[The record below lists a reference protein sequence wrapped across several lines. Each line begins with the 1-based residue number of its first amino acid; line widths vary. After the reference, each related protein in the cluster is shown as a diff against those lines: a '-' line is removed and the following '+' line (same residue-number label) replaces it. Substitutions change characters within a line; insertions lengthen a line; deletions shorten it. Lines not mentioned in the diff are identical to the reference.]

1 MLINFEFKNHL
12 SYRDDTVFSM
22 ETGKRLRKL
31 KENTYEVQKTRHTEK
46 INLLKSAI
54 VFGANGSGKSNLIS
68 ALKLM
73 QELILSE
80 NMSATKKIPKVSFLL
95 DDYSVKNSTKLCVEI
110 VANGIQYQYQFE
122 YVETAI
128 LRETLFYYEN
138 GKYHKYFERDEEAF
152 IVTPKWVKDEVTK
165 TRRNELFLK
174 VGQSVNDT
182 HCLNVYRWFSN
193 QLVFINGHLEHRDI
207 KEMLHVI
214 ENEESK
220 RDLIEFLQK
229 CDIKVADIDTTID
242 TLNIPKQLLNILNAI
257 NNENEEVMNTSE
269 AELKTDVYKLN
280 LVYKKYYQEGDRIGS
295 QRISFN
301 HESEGTKKLI
311 TLALNILDETKRG
324 SVFVMDEFDDSL
336 HLNISK
342 IMIKL
347 FNLME
352 NRSQFI
358 LTSHQLFLLDCDL
371 RVDQI
376 YLAKKDFE
384 GASELYSIFD
394 FNDDYGKRSD
404 LTIFKRYLEGVYG
417 AVPNVTINDF
427 TTLIGKKH
435 HVDGGEDE

>member
-1 MLINFEFKNHL
+1 M
-12 SYRDDTVFSM
+12 
-22 ETGKRLRKL
+22 
-31 KENTYEVQKTRHTEK
+31 
-46 INLLKSAI
+46 
-54 VFGANGSGKSNLIS
+54 
-68 ALKLM
+68 
-73 QELILSE
+73 
-80 NMSATKKIPKVSFLL
+80 
-95 DDYSVKNSTKLCVEI
+95 
-110 VANGIQYQYQFE
+110 
-122 YVETAI
+122 
-128 LRETLFYYEN
+128 
-138 GKYHKYFERDEEAF
+138 
-152 IVTPKWVKDEVTK
+152 TK

-193 QLVFINGHLEHRDI
+193 QLVFINGHIEHRDI

-242 TLNIPKQLLNILNAI
+242 TFNIPKQLLNILNAI

-280 LVYKKYYQEGDRIGS
+280 LVYKKYNQEGDRIGS

-336 HLNISK
+336 HLNLSK

-394 FNDDYGKRSD
+394 FNDDYGK
-404 LTIFKRYLEGVYG
+404 K
-417 AVPNVTINDF
+417 
-427 TTLIGKKH
+427 
-435 HVDGGEDE
+435 